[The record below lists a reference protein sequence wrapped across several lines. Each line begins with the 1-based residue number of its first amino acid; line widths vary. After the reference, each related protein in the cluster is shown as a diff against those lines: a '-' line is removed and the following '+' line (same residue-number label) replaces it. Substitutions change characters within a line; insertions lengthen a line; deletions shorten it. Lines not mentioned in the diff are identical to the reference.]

1 MEREIFFPTT
11 KVLQRQLDLADDIAG
26 KTIPTI
32 CLKIWVMHKNLRG
45 KYVLYLLIALFDVR
59 IGIIL
64 VDQGLLT
71 LEAGVNIH
79 LKSCR

>member
-32 CLKIWVMHKNLRG
+32 CLKIWVMYKNLRG
-45 KYVLYLLIALFDVR
+45 KYVYLLIALFDVR